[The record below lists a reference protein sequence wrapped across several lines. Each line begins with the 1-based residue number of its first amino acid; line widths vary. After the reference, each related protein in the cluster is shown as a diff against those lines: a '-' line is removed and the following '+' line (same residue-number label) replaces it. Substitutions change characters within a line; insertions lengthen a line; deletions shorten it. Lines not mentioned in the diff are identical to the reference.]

1 MSRQEIK
8 EWIYTIAIALVLVVL
23 MRIFILDTRVVPTT
37 SMVPTIMPGDRL
49 FVEKITYR
57 FQDLER
63 GEVIVFKP
71 PAESGLK
78 DDLIKRVIALPGDT
92 VEVKAGELYI
102 NEIAQ
107 DEPYL
112 AEQIAYTMEK
122 REVPEGKIFVLGDNR
137 NRSYDS
143 HEWGFA
149 DIESLKGKA
158 WLTYWP
164 LDRIR
169 TW

>member
-8 EWIYTIAIALVLVVL
+8 EWIYTIAVALVIVVV

-49 FVEKITYR
+49 FVEKITHR
-57 FQDLER
+57 FNDLER

-71 PAESGLK
+71 PLESGLK
-78 DDLIKRVIALPGDT
+78 DDLIKRLIALPGDT
-92 VEVKAGELYI
+92 VEVKEGKLYI
-102 NEIAQ
+102 NGVAQ

-112 AEQIAYTMEK
+112 AEPIAYTMK
-122 REVPEGKIFVLGDNR
+122 KIEVPEGKMFVLGDNR

-149 DIESLKGKA
+149 DIKSLKGKA
-158 WLTYWP
+158 LLTYWP